1 MSQTKPS
8 GLQFSQFSGAFPGQ
22 SLTTELGTY
31 PYEKPPILPRKDQT
45 AEDAMEEIKDN
56 FTDKITEEENKIN
69 ILSLL
74 ESGISPQLIVK
85 QYVMSENM
93 FGGIQTDFALTVQ
106 DELVMQ
112 VGALGEYAGIKMNL
126 EEDKKSSIN
135 EVQLNTMIRDQNKKL
150 DKNRFEAAV
159 QDYEDRTSPSNPKA
173 NAKETVE
180 DKKPSGLMS
189 RKNDEVND
197 GTEDIPDVD
206 ANNEVLV

>member
-8 GLQFSQFSGAFPGQ
+8 GAQFSEFLGVFPGQ
-22 SLTTELGTY
+22 SLMTELGTQ
-31 PYEKPPILPRKDQT
+31 PYEKPPIIPRDNQT
-45 AEDAMEEIKDN
+45 AEEAMEEIKDN

-93 FGGIQTDFALTVQ
+93 FGGIQTDFAVTVQ

-126 EEDKKSSIN
+126 EENKKSAIN

-150 DKNRFEAAV
+150 DKDRFEAAV
-159 QDYEDRTSPSNPKA
+159 QDYEDRTSPSNPST
-173 NAKETVE
+173 KETVE

-189 RKNDEVND
+189 RAVLED
-197 GTEDIPDVD
+197 EDIPDVD